1 MAKKFK
7 LAIIGATGL
16 VGSAMITIL
25 KERQFPI
32 DQLYLLASQRS
43 VGETL
48 TFNKQALF
56 VEDVATFDFKKVDI
70 ALFTAGAAV
79 SAHYV
84 PIATQQ
90 GCIVID
96 NTSQFRY
103 DDDVPL
109 VIPEVNPQVL
119 TNFKKRKI
127 IANPNC
133 STIQML
139 VALKPIYDAVGINR
153 INVVTYQSVSGAGRS
168 ALKELIDQSGR
179 LLNGL
184 AIKKPTAFAS
194 QIAFNV
200 IPQID
205 DFQENGYTREE
216 MKLVWET
223 QKIFA
228 DKTIQVNPTAVRVP
242 VFYSHSESVH
252 IETKKKISAA
262 QARKLLEKAP
272 GVTVIDNRIKNAYPM
287 PVMKTP
293 EKYKDAVLVGRIRE
307 DISQPL
313 GLNLWVVSD
322 NTRKGAAL
330 NAVQIA
336 ELLIKRLEIS

>member
-1 MAKKFK
+1 MAKKFNI
-7 LAIIGATGL
+7 AIIGATGL

-25 KERQFPI
+25 KQRQFPV
-32 DQLYLLASQRS
+32 DNLYLLASQRS

-48 TFNKQALF
+48 SFNRRALL
-56 VEDVATFDFKKVDI
+56 VEALAEFDFKKVDI
-70 ALFTAGAAV
+70 ALFTAGAEV
-79 SAHYV
+79 SRRYV
-84 PIATQQ
+84 PIATKQ

-103 DDDVPL
+103 EDEVPL
-109 VIPEVNPQVL
+109 VIPEVNPQEL
-119 TNFKKRKI
+119 KHYKKRYI

-139 VALKPIYDAVGINR
+139 VALKPIYDAVGISR
-153 INVVTYQSVSGAGRS
+153 IHVVTYQSVSGAGRN

-194 QIAFNV
+194 QIAFNI

-205 DFQENGYTREE
+205 AFQKNGYTREE
-216 MKLVWET
+216 MKLVLET
-223 QKIFA
+223 QKIFD
-228 DKTIQVNPTAVRVP
+228 DKGLQVNPTAVRVP
-242 VFYSHSESVH
+242 VFYGHAESVS
-252 IETKKKISAA
+252 IETKKKISAI
-262 QARKLLEKAP
+262 QVKKLLKKAP
-272 GVTVIDNRIKNAYPM
+272 GVIVINGRLKNGYPM
-287 PVMKTP
+287 PVMETP
-293 EKYKDAVLVGRIRE
+293 EKYKDAVMVGRLRE
-307 DISQPL
+307 DISNPL
-313 GLNLWVVSD
+313 GFNLWIVAD

-336 ELLIKRLEIS
+336 ERLVKDYLS

>member
-16 VGSAMITIL
+16 VGRAMISIL
-25 KERQFPI
+25 KQRQFPI

-48 TFNKQALF
+48 TFNQQTLF
-56 VEDVATFDFKKVDI
+56 VEDVAEFDFTKVDI

-79 SAHYV
+79 SAQYAPV
-84 PIATQQ
+84 ATKQ

-109 VIPEVNPQVL
+109 VIPEVNLSVL
-119 TNFKKRKI
+119 KQFEKRHI

-139 VALKPIYDAVGINR
+139 VALKPIYDVAGISR
-153 INVVTYQSVSGAGRS
+153 INVVTYQSVSGAGRN
-168 ALKELIDQSGR
+168 ALKELSDQAGR
-179 LLNGL
+179 LLNGWT
-184 AIKKPTAFAS
+184 IKKPKAFAS

-205 DFQENGYTREE
+205 EFQENGYTREE

-242 VFYSHSESVH
+242 VFFSHSESVS
-252 IETKKKISAA
+252 IETKKKISVS
-262 QARKLLEKAP
+262 QVRKLLEQAA
-272 GVTVIDNRIKNAYPM
+272 GVVVIDRRVKNGYPM
-287 PVMKTP
+287 PVMKTS
-293 EKYKDAVLVGRIRE
+293 EKYRDAVMVGRLRE
-307 DISQPL
+307 DLSNPL
-313 GLNLWVVSD
+313 GLNLWIVSD
-322 NTRKGAAL
+322 NIHKGAAL

-336 ELLIKRLEIS
+336 EYLIRDYLD